1 MRPRSSPVK
10 YFFIKRKLRGVGRP
24 VRDMNL
30 SGQTIANFSLR
41 KAAVGQIRAENSTR
55 ITRKRA
61 MGCPERRPDDRLRRH
76 RSDLS
81 SKQASCSTA
90 STCKRRGS
98 PLVNLIELTNAIVD
112 KLVLIPDL
120 VAALAGDTANIIPY
134 IDENPNLNSVSLAL
148 YKQKPGSV
156 MVIWQETL
164 LTQGDMEAWMHQ
176 FVIFVRAVRGA
187 SLWT

>member
-1 MRPRSSPVK
+1 
-10 YFFIKRKLRGVGRP
+10 
-24 VRDMNL
+24 
-30 SGQTIANFSLR
+30 
-41 KAAVGQIRAENSTR
+41 
-55 ITRKRA
+55 
-61 MGCPERRPDDRLRRH
+61 
-76 RSDLS
+76 
-81 SKQASCSTA
+81 
-90 STCKRRGS
+90 
-98 PLVNLIELTNAIVD
+98 LVNLIELTNAIVD

-187 SLWT
+187 SPLDLIDKIINGIPVPGDGLRWRYCPVMPGVLPANITDITRPSDTEGIDYHSIVMEIKETGDA